1 MCVSEEQE
9 LLTLVLSFLFNKPRR
24 RFKSN
29 TKLEIDLVVS
39 PNEKLSPNAVLLR
52 FRRASAF
59 SSTLLQSAPS
69 VE

>member
-39 PNEKLSPNAVLLR
+39 PNESKKRLLVR
-52 FRRASAF
+52 ISAF
-59 SSTLLQSAPS
+59 S
-69 VE
+69 